1 MAPKHSTVNRGVI
14 AMMIIAFISIT
25 NILYFGRYLWSNLT
39 VDIQQTLYANNIQN
53 EAKPVFKSV
62 IAMRNDSPSSIPALV
77 LLGPPKAGLI

>member
-1 MAPKHSTVNRGVI
+1 
-14 AMMIIAFISIT
+14 MMITAITSIT

-39 VDIQQTLYANNIQN
+39 VDIQPTLFADNIQN
-53 EAKPVFKSV
+53 EPKPVFKSL